1 MALDSRKI
9 TFMGRHRT
17 TKFYTENSTIAI
29 NQSRKHIY
37 LMSDLFYV
45 SRSNSQTRYP
55 RLQCQIQYLL
65 FFICLGFIC
74 LFRLVC
80 LFCSVTCN
88 SLSLKFRDK
97 HYAIKHNSAIRFP
110 LKFSMYLYF
119 KAHCFHSNR
128 FAT

>member
-88 SLSLKFRDK
+88 SLSLNSATK

>member
-97 HYAIKHNSAIRFP
+97 TLCYYIILQYDF
-110 LKFSMYLYF
+110 L
-119 KAHCFHSNR
+119 
-128 FAT
+128 